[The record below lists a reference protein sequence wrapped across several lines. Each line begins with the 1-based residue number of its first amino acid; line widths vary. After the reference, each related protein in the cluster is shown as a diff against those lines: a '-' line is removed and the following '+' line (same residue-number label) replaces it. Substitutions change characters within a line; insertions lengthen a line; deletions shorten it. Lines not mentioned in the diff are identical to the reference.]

1 MNQNRKAILFTLLL
15 NIALP
20 YVIYRL
26 LAPHTSSAV
35 ALSAAAIVPLGE
47 SVYTLMR
54 TRKADVFSGFIFLG
68 LVLGVIAALLGGDE
82 RFILL
87 RESYVTG
94 IMGILFLLSLLF
106 PRPLIYYFAE
116 RFAGRDPQM
125 DDKWNRLPAYRRT
138 FRLMTIVWGC
148 ALLLEAAIK
157 VALMNILSISAF
169 LVVSPIASYAIIGL
183 TIFWNIRYMRQIRN
197 RAAASRA

>member
-1 MNQNRKAILFTLLL
+1 MNKNRKTIIFTLLL

-20 YVIYRL
+20 YLIYRL
-26 LAPHTSSAV
+26 LAPHTSSV
-35 ALSAAAIVPLGE
+35 FALSAAAIVPLGE
-47 SVYTLMR
+47 SVYTLIR

-68 LVLGVIAALLGGDE
+68 LILGVIAALLGGDE

-94 IMGILFLLSLLF
+94 IMGVLFLISLLF

-125 DDKWNRLPAYRRT
+125 DDKWNRLPQYRRT
-138 FRLMTIVWGC
+138 FRLMTAVWGC
-148 ALLLEAAIK
+148 ALLLEAVIK
-157 VALMNILSISAF
+157 VALMNFLSVSSF
-169 LVVSPIASYAIIGL
+169 LAVSPIVSYAIIGL
-183 TIFWNIRYMRQIRN
+183 TIFWNIRYVRQVRS
-197 RAAASRA
+197 RAAANRA

>member
-183 TIFWNIRYMRQIRN
+183 TIFWNIRYVRQIRN
-197 RAAASRA
+197 